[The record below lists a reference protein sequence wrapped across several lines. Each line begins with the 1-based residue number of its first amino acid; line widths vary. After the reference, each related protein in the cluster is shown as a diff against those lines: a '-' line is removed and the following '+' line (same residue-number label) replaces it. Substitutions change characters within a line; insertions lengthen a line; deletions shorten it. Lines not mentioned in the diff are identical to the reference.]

1 MDTNFREVRL
11 VIPCTTRITPKTVLI
26 ALQAYSLRDDAKADF
41 AGTLR
46 HIKEIGYEAV
56 EFAGY
61 YGMSSR
67 ELRSLLDDLGLKAVS
82 SHVGYQE
89 LSDDLSRH
97 IDYSLEIGAS
107 YLICPGYRAHE
118 RDAWVRFAD
127 FLSAAGEKCRASG
140 VVLGYHNHSHEFER
154 IDCHYILDIL
164 FNAVKTGTV
173 IAQLDLGWVM
183 YAGVDPIAYLK
194 KYAGRCPLVHIKDFD
209 VNKVQ
214 TEVGTG
220 VLDLPG
226 VVVAC
231 REAGVE
237 WMIIETE
244 QYNMRPI
251 DSVRIG
257 LENLRKAVE
266 KS

>member
-1 MDTNFREVRL
+1 M
-11 VIPCTTRITPKTVLI
+11 PCTTRITPKTIPI

-41 AGTLR
+41 PGTLR
-46 HIKEIGYEAV
+46 SIKEIGYEAV

-61 YGMSSR
+61 HGMSSR

-97 IDYSLEIGAS
+97 IDYSLEIDAK
-107 YLICPGYRAHE
+107 YLICPGYRAEE
-118 RDAWVRFAD
+118 RDAWLRFAD
-127 FLSAAGEKCRASG
+127 FLSAAGEKCTAAG
-140 VVLGYHNHSHEFER
+140 VVFGYHNHSHELEK
-154 IDCHYILDIL
+154 INGDYILDVV
-164 FNAVKTGTV
+164 FNAVKSDSV
-173 IAQLDLGWVM
+173 VAQLDLGWVM
-183 YAGVDPIAYLK
+183 YAGVDPAAYLR

-209 VNKVQ
+209 ANKVQ

-220 VLDLPG
+220 TLDLPG
-226 VVVAC
+226 VVAAC

-244 QYNMRPI
+244 QYNMKPI

-257 LENLRKAVE
+257 LENLKKAVE
-266 KS
+266 QF